1 MRTIGLSMTLLLGL
15 SLAPAAAPAAYIA
28 EAADAAA
35 PAVALTAEP
44 SHHLLL
50 ENDQVRVFR
59 FDLAPHA
66 STLLHR
72 HGHDYVFVTLGEAHF
87 SNEVQ
92 GKAPVEVKLPDGKT
106 GVTPGDFA
114 HTAKNLADTP
124 FRNLTIELLQDDKLR
139 AAPSPWPP
147 EAEGNRDLPGVR
159 IRVLAVKDGARVS
172 EVEVQPG
179 ATIPRHHHNGPHLVV
194 AVSDLELRSEVAGKG
209 PVSTALK
216 AGDAKWIPGDLTHT
230 LTNTGKSP
238 ARMVT
243 VEFPK

>member
-1 MRTIGLSMTLLLGL
+1 MRTIGLSVTFALCL
-15 SLAPAAAPAAYIA
+15 SLAPATYAAD
-28 EAADAAA
+28 AADAAA

-44 SHHLLL
+44 SHHLAL
-50 ENDQVRVFR
+50 ENDRVRVFR

-72 HGHDYVFVTLGEAHF
+72 HGHDYVFVTLGDAHF
-87 SNEVQ
+87 SNQVQ
-92 GKAPVEVKLPDGKT
+92 GKAPVDVHLQDGKT
-106 GVTPGDFA
+106 AFTPGDFA

-139 AAPSPWPP
+139 QAPSPWPP

-159 IRVLAVKDGARVS
+159 VRVLFIHDGARVS

-179 ATIPRHHHNGPHLVV
+179 ATIPRHHHDGPHLVV
-194 AVSDLELRSEVAGKG
+194 AVSDLELRSDIEGKG
-209 PVSTALK
+209 PVSTTAK
-216 AGDAKWIPGDLTHT
+216 AGDVKWLPGDYTHK

-243 VEFPK
+243 VEFQK